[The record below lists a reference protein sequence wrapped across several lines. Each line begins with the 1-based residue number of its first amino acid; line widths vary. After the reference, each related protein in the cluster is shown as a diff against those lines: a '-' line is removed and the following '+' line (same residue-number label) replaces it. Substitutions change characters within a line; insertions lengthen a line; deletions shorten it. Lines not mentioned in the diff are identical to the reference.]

1 MSQLSFSEA
10 EYVGKR
16 KQARRE
22 KFLGEMDRTI
32 PWDYLA
38 GEVAKH
44 YPLSSKVGRQPY
56 PIETMLRIHFMQQ
69 WFALSDPAMEEALY
83 DSLSMRQFAQLPGG
97 RVPDETTIL
106 NFRHLLEAHN
116 IAEEMFEGVT
126 LFLQAFGLVVRQG
139 TIVDAT
145 IIDAPSS
152 TKNEA
157 GARDPEMRQTKKG
170 KNYFFGMKAHIGVDL
185 HTGLVH
191 TVVGTPANVA
201 DVTQVDKLLHGQ
213 ENLVLGDAGYQGV
226 DKRAEHEGRP
236 VDWHI
241 ALRPSLRKKLS
252 ASVQPMQQAYEHT
265 KASLRAKVEHP
276 FRVTKRQFGYTKVR
290 YRGLAKNT
298 AQLKTLFALAN
309 LWMARGQVM
318 AAMVQVRP

>member
-1 MSQLSFSEA
+1 MNQLSFSEA
-10 EYVGKR
+10 EFRGKR
-16 KQARRE
+16 KQTRRE
-22 KFLGEMDRTI
+22 KFLSEMDKTI

-44 YPLSSKVGRQPY
+44 YPQTGKVGRQPY

-69 WFALSDPAMEEALY
+69 WFNLSDPAMEDALH
-83 DSLSMRQFAQLPGG
+83 DSFSMRWFAKLPRG

-106 NFRHLLEAHN
+106 NFRHLLETHD
-116 IAEEMFEGVT
+116 IAEGIFEGVS
-126 LFLQAFGLVVRQG
+126 LFLQEYGLLVRQG

-152 TKNEA
+152 TKNA
-157 GARDPEMRQTKKG
+157 QQARDPEMRQTKKG

-191 TVVGTPANVA
+191 SVVGTAANVS
-201 DVTQVDKLLHGQ
+201 DVTQVDELLHG
-213 ENLVLGDAGYQGV
+213 EEEMVFGDAGYQGV
-226 DKRAEHEGRP
+226 EKRDEHQSRD
-236 VDWHI
+236 VQWFI
-241 ALRPSLRKKLS
+241 AMRPSKIAKMKRQFAK
-252 ASVQPMQQAYEHT
+252 VQIKFEHM

-276 FRVTKRQFGYTKVR
+276 FRVIKRQFGYTKVR

-298 AQLKTLFALAN
+298 AQLKTLFALSN
-309 LWMARGQVM
+309 LWMARRHLIAVM
-318 AAMVQVRP
+318 GEVRP